1 MKPPAPVTS
10 ERRCMGATDITHAR
24 AVATGARVAKGVWAL
39 LASCAMTGATRW
51 ATVAVLATFATGCQ
65 GSLGSGHA
73 DAVLPADAGFERKP
87 VDAGFDPDS
96 GMALDL
102 GPLDVPLRPVDRGA
116 PVTDRGVP
124 VTDRG
129 VAVTDRGVTP
139 VDVPMTGDPCLPFRG
154 VDSGPGVDLT
164 APAPHELRAFPGAEG
179 FGAAATGGRGGR
191 VIFVTNLSAAGPGS
205 LLDAVQQSGPRYVLF
220 KVSGVIQGEIHV
232 RAGDLTIAGQTSP
245 GGVTVRGF
253 HTTEQPFCDHHCP
266 ASTRNVDNLV
276 VRFIRSR
283 PAGMSDD
290 GMRLRYV
297 RNAIVDHV
305 SLGNA
310 NDEAMEIS
318 YSNTISIQNVLLAET
333 VGEHYIYGGMLLNY
347 SNPSAGYELDRLTIH
362 HNIWNR
368 IGGRMPEFSRES
380 AAAADSTMQA
390 ELANNFWWDPRTYVD
405 FNNTITSGV
414 ESGPV
419 IHYAINIV
427 GNFGWARAGYGFG
440 LFSLR
445 DRQGQSPAFFR
456 DNLMNLYS
464 NRRDWQLNYCCN
476 DLPSSPPATSMPS
489 WVRNS
494 RFDYPA
500 VTYTPA
506 ADLRAY
512 VGANAGCF
520 PRDPMDTRLMNAVRD
535 GQPLSASIDRNPA
548 NDALQ
553 VVANPAV
560 VPSDR
565 DGDGM
570 SDEFECRNGLNP
582 VVQDHNGSDLAM
594 RLVGVAGYTNLE
606 VYLHELALVRV
617 RDANR

>member
-1 MKPPAPVTS
+1 M
-10 ERRCMGATDITHAR
+10 
-24 AVATGARVAKGVWAL
+24 L
-39 LASCAMTGATRW
+39 GATRW
-51 ATVAVLATFATGCQ
+51 ATVAVIATAATGCQ
-65 GSLGSGHA
+65 GYITGGHL
-73 DAVLPADAGFERKP
+73 DAVLPEDAGFEPKP
-87 VDAGFDPDS
+87 VDAGFDPDT
-96 GMALDL
+96 GEALDL
-102 GPLDVPLRPVDRGA
+102 GPLDVPLRPADRG
-116 PVTDRGVP
+116 T
-124 VTDRG
+124 
-129 VAVTDRGVTP
+129 AVTDRGTVVTDRGAVVTDRGATA
-139 VDVPMTGDPCLPFRG
+139 VDVPATGDPCLPFRG
-154 VDSGPGVDLT
+154 VDAGARIDLT
-164 APAPHELRAFPGAEG
+164 ATGARELRAFPGAEG

-191 VIFVTNLSAAGPGS
+191 VIYVTNLNAAGPGS
-205 LLDAVQQSGPRYVLF
+205 LLDAVQQTGPRYVLF

-232 RAGDLTIAGQTSP
+232 RAGNLTIAGQTSP

-253 HTTEQPFCDHHCP
+253 HTTEQPYCEHSCP

-297 RNAIVDHV
+297 RNAIIDHV

-318 YSNTISIQNVLLAET
+318 YSNTITVQNVLLAET
-333 VGEHYIYGGMLLNY
+333 VGEHYVYGGMLLNY
-347 SNPSAGYELDRLTIH
+347 SNPAAGYALDRLTIH

-380 AAAADSTMQA
+380 AAAANSTMQA

-405 FNNTITSGV
+405 FNSTTTSGV
-414 ESGPV
+414 ESGPA

-427 GNFGWARAGYGFG
+427 GNYAWARSGYGFG

-445 DRQGQSPAFFR
+445 DRTSQSPAFFS
-456 DNLMNLYS
+456 DNLMNLYN

-476 DLPSSPPATSMPS
+476 DLPSSPPPNSAPS
-489 WVRNS
+489 WVRTA

-506 ADLRAY
+506 AGLRTY
-512 VGANAGCF
+512 VVANAGCF

-535 GQPLSASIDRNPA
+535 GQPLSAGIDRNPA

-553 VVANPAV
+553 VVAGAPAAAA
-560 VPSDR
+560 DR
-565 DGDGM
+565 DSDGM

-582 VVQDHNGSDLAM
+582 VVQDHNGAELSM

-606 VYLHELALVRV
+606 VYLHELALTRV
-617 RDANR
+617 RDAAR